1 MDESVITESIFSST
15 PKEQIL
21 EGFFC
26 YNQSFILTQ
35 LSDDD
40 DGTPPTHVMI
50 GNVSEYNYHYD

>member
-50 GNVSEYNYHYD
+50 GNVS